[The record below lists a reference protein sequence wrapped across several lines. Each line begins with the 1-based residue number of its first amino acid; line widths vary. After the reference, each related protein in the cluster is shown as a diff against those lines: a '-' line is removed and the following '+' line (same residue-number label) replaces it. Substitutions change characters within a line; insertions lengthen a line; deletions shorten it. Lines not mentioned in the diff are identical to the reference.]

1 MTTII
6 TRPAPPSG
14 RPGRARS
21 FGRAAIHTAGEL
33 MITFGLIMLLLVVY
47 QLYWTNLEADRTAD
61 GLKDD
66 LRDQWSAPVQTVA
79 NKPLPGKALAIMY
92 IQRLGKTWQKPVV
105 EGVELDDLAKGVG
118 HFSKSVLPGKVGNF
132 AVAGHRATHGEPFA
146 YLDRIQAGDK
156 VIVET
161 RDRYYV
167 YTVNSSPGQGGRA
180 WKLVDP
186 DNGSVVL
193 PVPEKP
199 GAVATEKL
207 ITLVT
212 CNPRWGSTTRLI
224 VYGELTKE
232 IKKTAGELPAE
243 LAYTGKKA

>member
-6 TRPAPPSG
+6 TRPGPPPG
-14 RPGRARS
+14 KPGRARS
-21 FGRAAIHTAGEL
+21 FGRAAIHTTGEL

-47 QLYWTNLEADRTAD
+47 QLYWTNLEADRKAD
-61 GLKDD
+61 SIGND
-66 LRDQWSAPVQTVA
+66 LQETWSAPVSAVK
-79 NKPLPGKALAIMY
+79 NKPLPGDAIALVY
-92 IQRLGKTWQKPVV
+92 IQRLGEKWRKPVV
-105 EGVELDDLAKGVG
+105 EGVDLKNLARGVG
-118 HFSKSVLPGKVGNF
+118 HFPKTVGPGEVGNF
-132 AVAGHRATHGEPFA
+132 SLAAHRATHGEPFA
-146 YLDRIQAGDK
+146 FLDRVEEGDK

-161 RDRYYV
+161 RDKYFV
-167 YTVNSSPGQGGRA
+167 YTIDEMPGQGGRA

-199 GAVATEKL
+199 GATATEKR

-212 CNPRWGSTTRLI
+212 CHPRWGSSSRLI

-232 IKKTAGELPAE
+232 IKKVAGKLPAE
-243 LAYTGKKA
+243 LAYTGRKA